1 MNAGPSE
8 QPSPGQ
14 LPPGRRPSG
23 LRNPTAAVRGL
34 GAGTLVMEA
43 VVLLLAIAPLRALGE
58 LTGATLGTVLG
69 LVVAAAI
76 VAGLLRRPWAWHAG
90 TAVQILL
97 ALAGLLH
104 WSLGVLGV
112 VFGLVWVYVL
122 HVRRTILR

>member
-1 MNAGPSE
+1 MNAGPSPE
-8 QPSPGQ
+8 Q
-14 LPPGRRPSG
+14 RPSG

-34 GAGTLVMEA
+34 GAGTLVMET

-58 LTGATLGTVLG
+58 LTDVTLGTVLG
-69 LVVAAAI
+69 LMVAAVL

-90 TAVQILL
+90 TVVQILL
-97 ALAGLLH
+97 VFAGSLH